1 MADIPDNLPP
11 VNFAKGLNLNPG
23 VVKGGLRGALD
34 PTQDI
39 LRDSG
44 KVCRICLDEDDP
56 TDIAGINP
64 LITPCNCT
72 GSMRY
77 IHVQCVREWLDSKKQ
92 QQQLDGVYSYYWEE
106 LSCELCKSAL
116 KLRNKVT
123 IKTPGSSKKFV
134 KEYFLLN
141 FKVPYREKYL
151 VLESDINCLSKAI
164 HVINFDFKREYT
176 VGRRVTNDITV
187 SDISVSRA

>member
-1 MADIPDNLPP
+1 MGN
-11 VNFAKGLNLNPG
+11 
-23 VVKGGLRGALD
+23 
-34 PTQDI
+34 
-39 LRDSG
+39 
-44 KVCRICLDEDDP
+44 
-56 TDIAGINP
+56 NP
-64 LITPCNCT
+64 LITPCKCT

-106 LSCELCKSAL
+106 LSCELCKSPL
-116 KLRNKVT
+116 KLRNKVI
-123 IKTPGSSKKFV
+123 IKPKGNKKKIV

-141 FKVPYREKYL
+141 FKVPFQEKYL

-164 HVINFDFKREYT
+164 HVINFDFKKEYT

-187 SDISVSRA
+187 SDISVSRAQASLKLTNDNTIFVEDHDSKFGTFVKIIGIYEFS